1 VKKEITREQHGGS
14 SSMSE
19 LFRRK
24 SVEGLLQKNE
34 EKKNVTKSL
43 GAMDLT
49 LMGIGAVIGTGVL
62 VLTGLVAARD
72 AGPAVILSFIL
83 AAIVCGFA
91 ALCYAEF
98 ASTIPVSG
106 SAYAYTYITV
116 GEFIAHLM
124 GWTLLSVYVLT
135 TSAVAGGWSAYFGGF
150 LEGFGIHLPK
160 ALTTIPGNGGIINLP
175 AVLIILFITWLLS
188 KGTKESKRINNA
200 MVAVKIGVIL
210 LFLVVGVFYVK
221 PDNWT
226 PFMPFG
232 IEGVLAGASAVFFA
246 FLGFDALST
255 SAEEVKNPQ
264 RDLPIGIIASLAVC
278 TFIYVAVCLVMTGM
292 VSYRELNVPEAMA
305 YVLHVVGH
313 DAVAGIV
320 AAGAI
325 IGIMAV
331 IFAYIYA
338 TTRIFYSMGRDGLL
352 PKAFASINPKT
363 EAPTMTTWLSGLIAA
378 FIAGFIDLKEL
389 ANLANIGALLTFGMV
404 GLSVIILRKSHPS
417 LKRGFRVP
425 LVPLLPIITIGA
437 CLFLMVN
444 LPASTWT
451 YFSIWTLFGI
461 AVYFGYSKK
470 NSVLNNEVREEERKR
485 A

>member
-1 VKKEITREQHGGS
+1 
-14 SSMSE
+14 MSQ

-24 SVEGLLQKNE
+24 SVEGLLQNNG
-34 EKKNVTKSL
+34 EKKKITKTL

-106 SAYAYTYITV
+106 SAYAYTYITI
-116 GEFIAHLM
+116 GEFVAHLM

-135 TSAVAGGWSAYFGGF
+135 TSAVAGGWSAYLGGF
-150 LEGFGIHLPK
+150 LEGFGIYLPDK
-160 ALTTIPGNGGIINLP
+160 LMNIPSNGGLINLP
-175 AVLIILFITWLLS
+175 AVVIILFITWLLS
-188 KGTKESKRINNA
+188 KGTKESKRVNNM

-221 PDNWT
+221 PENWT

-232 IEGVLAGASAVFFA
+232 VEGVLAGASAVFFA

-264 RDLPIGIIASLAVC
+264 RDLPIGIITSLAVC
-278 TFIYVAVCLVMTGM
+278 TVIYVAVCLVMTGM
-292 VSYRELNVPEAMA
+292 VSYTELNVPEAMA
-305 YVLHVVGH
+305 YVLHAVGH
-313 DAVAGIV
+313 DAIAGIV

-338 TTRIFYSMGRDGLL
+338 TTRVFYSMARDGLL

-363 EAPTMTTWLSGLIAA
+363 EAPTMTTWLSGVIAA
-378 FIAGFIDLKEL
+378 FVAGFIDLKDL
-389 ANLANIGALLTFGMV
+389 ANLANIGALLTFAMV

-425 LVPLLPIITIGA
+425 LVPFLPIVSIGT
-437 CLFLMVN
+437 CVFLMIN
-444 LPASTWT
+444 LPSSTWL
-451 YFSIWTLFGI
+451 YFSIWILLGVV
-461 AVYFGYSKK
+461 VYFGYSKK
-470 NSVLNNEVREEERKR
+470 HSVLVPKVQEEERKR